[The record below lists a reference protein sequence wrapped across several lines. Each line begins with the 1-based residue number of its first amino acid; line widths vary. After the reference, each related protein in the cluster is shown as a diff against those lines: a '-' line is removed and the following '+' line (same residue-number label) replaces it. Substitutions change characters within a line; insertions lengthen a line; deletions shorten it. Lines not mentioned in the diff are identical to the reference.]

1 MMHPAG
7 TRVSQWLLAI
17 GITAALVLLFVGSQ
31 PDAASADHN
40 GNHAPV
46 AEDDNATTG
55 EDTPV
60 EIDVIANDTDD
71 DVGDTLWVTNAS
83 STVDGTV
90 TINASGT
97 ITYLPNAGFTGIDSF
112 TYVVSDGSGGEDTGT
127 VEVTVNDPPDC
138 SNATPSI
145 EVIDQNNKKFV
156 PVTLVGATDPNG
168 HNVTSTVFSIWQDE
182 SVGTGQHAPDGMGI
196 GTDTALVRAQRD
208 GNGTG
213 RFYGITFEVTDGFAS
228 SLCVEF
234 VEVVV
239 PKGNKEP
246 FNEGPLC
253 DSTLV
258 DCVVPEPPTL

>member
-168 HNVTSTVFSIWQDE
+168 HNVTSV
-182 SVGTGQHAPDGMGI
+182 
-196 GTDTALVRAQRD
+196 L
-208 GNGTG
+208 
-213 RFYGITFEVTDGFAS
+213 
-228 SLCVEF
+228 SL
-234 VEVVV
+234 
-239 PKGNKEP
+239 K
-246 FNEGPLC
+246 
-253 DSTLV
+253 
-258 DCVVPEPPTL
+258 